1 MFTFGMAGV
10 DQEFDPLILLILAI
24 IFDTYLGDMNFLFR
38 FVKHP
43 IVAIG
48 NAINF
53 FDQKLNREKRSEAA
67 RAIRG
72 AITVLIMVTTTGA
85 IGAAIAWLSLH
96 HPMGWIIELIL
107 ITVLLAGR
115 SLYDHVKDVA
125 KALTVGL
132 EPGRDAVSQIVGRD
146 TSQLDEHG
154 VARGAIESLAEN
166 LCDGVIAPIFWY
178 LLFGFPG
185 LLVYKTVNTMDS
197 MIGYKNSKYRAF
209 GMTAARLDDVL
220 NLIPARLTGL
230 FLVLAALFT
239 PTANAAKAFRAMMRD
254 SGKHKSMN
262 AGWPEA
268 AMAGALNIALA
279 GPRRYANT
287 VVKDPWMGDGTAKV
301 KIKDIERALYMYTVA
316 SLINVAWIGAFA
328 VIRFDLG

>member
-1 MFTFGMAGV
+1 MFTFGMAGSG
-10 DQEFDPLILLILAI
+10 QEFDPLILLILAI

-43 IVAIG
+43 IVLIGDAIT
-48 NAINF
+48 F
-53 FDQKLNREKRSEAA
+53 FDEKLNREKRSEAA

-72 AITVLIMVTTTGA
+72 AITVLIMVLATGI
-85 IGAAIAWLSLH
+85 IGAGIAWLSLH
-96 HPMGWIIELIL
+96 HQMGWIIELIL

-125 KALTVGL
+125 KALDIGL
-132 EPGRDAVSQIVGRD
+132 EPGREAVSHVVGRD
-146 TSQLDEHG
+146 VTQLDEHG
-154 VARGAIESLAEN
+154 VARAAIETLAEN

-185 LLVYKTVNTMDS
+185 LLIYKTVNTMDS
-197 MIGYKNSKYRAF
+197 MIGYKNTKYRAF
-209 GMTAARLDDVL
+209 GMTAARLDDAL
-220 NLIPARLTGL
+220 NFIPARLTGL
-230 FLVLAALFT
+230 FLVLGALFT
-239 PTANAAKAFRAMMRD
+239 PTANPAKAFRAMMRD

-279 GPRRYANT
+279 GPRRYVNT
-287 VVKDPWMGDGTAKV
+287 VVDDPWMGDGSAKV
-301 KIKDIERALYMYTVA
+301 TVKDIERGLYMYTVA
-316 SLINVAWIGAFA
+316 NLINVAWIGAIA
-328 VIRFDLG
+328 VIRFDLS